1 MFVSIP
7 WLFFHQDFENGTVM
21 KITTSFEESI
31 NRLHGAMTHKT
42 FADAIAERWKS
53 RPGHDNEVLAS
64 AWCWLFCW
72 GMTGNGSPRHKELAQ
87 EVFNEI
93 FSPINFRSFT
103 VDGEFHTEAR
113 RLRYQGG
120 DDDDY
125 LRGLLGEN

>member
-1 MFVSIP
+1 
-7 WLFFHQDFENGTVM
+7 M